1 MSRISRRV
9 DDLST
14 SSFPWTTTP
23 NAGVHPMYYT
33 VMAALGL
40 VGSAFVI
47 FAFFANQQGWLP
59 VSDRRYS
66 LVNLAG
72 ALLILISLYAEWNL
86 PSAVIEAFW
95 AAISLYGLWR
105 SRRKPGPA

>member
-1 MSRISRRV
+1 V
-9 DDLST
+9 
-14 SSFPWTTTP
+14 
-23 NAGVHPMYYT
+23 
-33 VMAALGL
+33 
-40 VGSAFVI
+40 
-47 FAFFANQQGWLP
+47 AFFANQQGWLSA
-59 VSDRRYS
+59 SDWRYS

-105 SRRKPGPA
+105 ARRISRPA